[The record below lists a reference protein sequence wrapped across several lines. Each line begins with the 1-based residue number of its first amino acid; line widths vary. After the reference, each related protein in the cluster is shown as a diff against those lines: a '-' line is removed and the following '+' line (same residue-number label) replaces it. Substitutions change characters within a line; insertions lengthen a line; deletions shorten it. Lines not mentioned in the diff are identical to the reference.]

1 LVKVETNS
9 SIAPAAASA
18 RARRRGPGKIAESW
32 MAEPGTLN
40 GDDQTVDLSQTEGVL
55 HRSHGEIRLNP
66 ADFRQNAGGS
76 LPAFR
81 DDMG

>member
-1 LVKVETNS
+1 M
-9 SIAPAAASA
+9 
-18 RARRRGPGKIAESW
+18 G
-32 MAEPGTLN
+32 EPGTLN
-40 GDDQTVDLSQTEGVL
+40 GDDQTVDLSLTPGVF
-55 HRSHGEIRLNP
+55 HRSHGEIGLKT

>member
-1 LVKVETNS
+1 M
-9 SIAPAAASA
+9 
-18 RARRRGPGKIAESW
+18 G
-32 MAEPGTLN
+32 EPGTLN
-40 GDDQTVDLSQTEGVL
+40 GDDQTVDLSLTKGVF
-55 HRSHGEIRLNP
+55 HRSHGEIRLKS

>member
-1 LVKVETNS
+1 VETNS
-9 SIAPAAASA
+9 SIAPAAVFA
-18 RARRRGPGKIAESW
+18 RARQRRPGKLAESW
-32 MAEPGTLN
+32 IGGPGTLN
-40 GDDQTVDLSQTEGVL
+40 GDDQTVDRSPAGGVF
-55 HRSHGEIRLNP
+55 HRSHGEIRLKS

>member
-1 LVKVETNS
+1 VKVETNS
-9 SIAPAAASA
+9 SIAPAARFA
-18 RARRRGPGKIAESW
+18 RTRQRRPGKFAESW
-32 MAEPGTLN
+32 IGEPGTLN
-40 GDDQTVDLSQTEGVL
+40 GDDQTVDLSLSKGVL
-55 HRSHGEIRLNP
+55 HRSHGEIRLKP

>member
-1 LVKVETNS
+1 
-9 SIAPAAASA
+9 
-18 RARRRGPGKIAESW
+18 